1 MKILVVGGAG
11 RTGSRVVEQALGHG
25 HSVRVL
31 VHATVPSVTH
41 PNLEMVRGDVFDQ
54 DAVASA
60 IESMDGVVFA
70 AGSSGGKDVTVY
82 SEGIANVLYGM
93 ALHGADRLVAVS
105 AAGVF
110 ARTDS
115 RLPLS
120 FRALIATVLRP
131 VYDDMERM
139 EQRIAASGV
148 GWTIVRP
155 VGLTDDPATGHYRVS
170 TDGSLLPKSKRISRA
185 DVAALAL
192 KAIETGAF
200 DGKTL
205 VIGQ

>member
-1 MKILVVGGAG
+1 MNILVVGGAG
-11 RTGSRVVEQALGHG
+11 RTGGRIVEQALGHG

-31 VHATVPSVTH
+31 VHNNDPKVTH
-41 PNLEMVRGDVFDQ
+41 QRLELVHGDVLDEDAVSAAVSGM
-54 DAVASA
+54 DAVA
-60 IESMDGVVFA
+60 FA
-70 AGSSGGKDVTVY
+70 PSSGGGRTVTVY
-82 SEGIANVLYGM
+82 SAGIANVLYAM
-93 ALHGADRLVAVS
+93 ALREVDRIVAIS

-120 FRALIATVLRP
+120 FRAKIATTLRP

-155 VGLTDDPATGHYRVS
+155 VGLTNDPATGDYRVS
-170 TDGSLLPKSKRISRA
+170 TDGSLLPKAARIARA

-192 KAIETGAF
+192 KSLETGAF
-200 DGKTL
+200 EGKTL
-205 VIGQ
+205 VIAQ